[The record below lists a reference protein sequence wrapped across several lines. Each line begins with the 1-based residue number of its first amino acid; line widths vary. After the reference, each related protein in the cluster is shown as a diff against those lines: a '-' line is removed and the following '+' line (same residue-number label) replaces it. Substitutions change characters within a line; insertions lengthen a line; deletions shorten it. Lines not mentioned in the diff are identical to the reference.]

1 MSRAPGVALALASAL
16 SFSTLGLFAKLIYGA
31 GFSVPQTLAWRF
43 TVAAVALWAYLL
55 AKGLWRRPFK
65 DYRGALLLGVF
76 GFSPQAGLYF
86 LTVRYLDPGL
96 AGLLLYLYPAFVVLF
111 SALFLKKAPRA
122 AQVAA
127 LALSLVGCVLTLWT
141 RGSYPLIGY
150 AYGLAV
156 ALSYAAYLTAGERVL
171 ADLDPVFATAC
182 VMGAAALVY
191 WLITLAT
198 GGLKFP
204 SEGRAAL
211 GLLGV
216 AVFGTLLPVI
226 ALFAAMRRIGASDT
240 ALVSTVEPLATIGL
254 SAWLLGERLA
264 PLQWAGGALIL
275 CSVLVLNVPRGMRLG
290 RLRAS

>member
-31 GFSVPQTLAWRF
+31 GFSVAQTLAWRF

-55 AKGLWRRPFK
+55 AKGAWRRPFK
-65 DYRGALLLGVF
+65 DYRAALLLGVF

-111 SALFLKKAPRA
+111 SALFLKKSPRA

-191 WLITLAT
+191 WLITIAT
-198 GGLKFP
+198 GGAKFP
-204 SEGRAAL
+204 TEGGAIL

-216 AVFGTLLPVI
+216 AVMGTLLPVI

-254 SAWLLGERLA
+254 SAWLLGERLTA
-264 PLQWAGGALIL
+264 LQWAGGAFIL

>member
-16 SFSTLGLFAKLIYGA
+16 SFSTLGLFAKLIYGQ

-43 TVAAVALWAYLL
+43 TVAAVGLWAYLL
-55 AKGLWRRPFK
+55 VKGHWRRPFK
-65 DYRGALLLGVF
+65 DYRSALLLGVF

-86 LTVRYLDPGL
+86 LTVRYLNPGL
-96 AGLLLYLYPAFVVLF
+96 TGLLLYLYPAFVVLF

-122 AQVAA
+122 AQIAA
-127 LALSLVGCVLTLWT
+127 LALSLAGCVLTLWT

-150 AYGLAV
+150 VYGLAV

-171 ADLDPVFATAC
+171 ANLEPVFATAC

-191 WLITLAT
+191 WLITIAT
-198 GGLKFP
+198 GNVKFP
-204 SEGRAAL
+204 TEGTAIV

-216 AVFGTLLPVI
+216 AVMGTLLPVI